1 MNPKLPPEEGQEVF
15 WLRDGRKLKGTVV
28 KVTENISLFSGIA
41 FGGAPEYVDMGR
53 HYIVQYPSGR
63 EFLSEID
70 TERLHYYEKEIDRK
84 IEVLDKWDTKC
95 HFIEAAISTIGLAV
109 MLGICALSVAP
120 NYAYLRP
127 FMILF
132 VIIIMMILEWDLHT
146 KLCFKIRA
154 WLAPPIDF
162 LKRDALKEGGK
173 K

>member
-1 MNPKLPPEEGQEVF
+1 MNPKLQPEEGQEVF
-15 WLRDGRKLKGTVV
+15 WLRDRRKLKGTVV
-28 KVTENISLFSGIA
+28 SILENLPWWYGFTMDGTPKYIDGRKQYVIQSYDRTELFS
-41 FGGAPEYVDMGR
+41 EK
-53 HYIVQYPSGR
+53 
-63 EFLSEID
+63 E
-70 TERLHYYEKEIDRK
+70 TECLHYDEKEIDRK
-84 IEVLDKWDTKC
+84 IAVLDKWDTKC

-162 LKRDALKEGGK
+162 LKRDALKG
-173 K
+173 